1 MKWMPPAGKTKRET
15 GFMLLDNFPVT
26 PAAKP
31 ERRQI
36 GIEFAPPAGI
46 VSPCAGF

>member
-1 MKWMPPAGKTKRET
+1 MKGMPPAGKTKRET
-15 GFMLLDNFPVT
+15 SFMLRDNFPVT